1 MLSDLYVY
9 EDIKNGRLM
18 QLSEDGQWMWNGTE
32 WIPAN
37 QPPVPVAQPQPTV
50 VHAPVQ
56 QATATISPQS
66 TVFLPNMAAV
76 EESKRKVVPWIGVG
90 LIFFSVL
97 MPYVSVFGFSVSG
110 LDLLGLIGD
119 AIEASSDLGGESGG
133 GGGGE
138 GGGDSGFDFGITM
151 FVIAAAMLVL
161 SPIVY
166 VLSAIIACVLIGTK
180 KSTKV
185 LAILHFGYFGL
196 FLIASVLGAVDLLGE
211 DLSVLGFVGIGFYVG
226 SLAPGLWFVDQ

>member
-1 MLSDLYVY
+1 MFSDLNVY
-9 EDIKNGRLM
+9 QHKKEAENM

-37 QPPVPVAQPQPTV
+37 QPPVSVAQPQPTV

-56 QATATISPQS
+56 QATATISPQT

-76 EESKRKVVPWIGVG
+76 EESKRKVVPWIGVV

-97 MPYVSVFGFSVSG
+97 MPYVSVFGFSVTG

-133 GGGGE
+133 GG

-180 KSTKV
+180 KNTKV

>member
-1 MLSDLYVY
+1 
-9 EDIKNGRLM
+9 M

-37 QPPVPVAQPQPTV
+37 QPPVSVAQPQPTV

-56 QATATISPQS
+56 QATATISPQ
-66 TVFLPNMAAV
+66 TTAFLPNMAVV

-90 LIFFSVL
+90 LIFFSIL
-97 MPYVSVFGFSVSG
+97 MPYLSVLGFSVSG
-110 LDLLGLIGD
+110 LDLLGLIGE

-166 VLSAIIACVLIGTK
+166 VLSAIIASVLIATK
-180 KSTKV
+180 KNTKV
-185 LAILHFGYFGL
+185 LAIIHFVYFGL
-196 FLIASVLGAVDLLGE
+196 FLIASVLGTVDLFEE
-211 DLSVLGFVGIGFYVG
+211 DLSILGFVGIGFYIG

>member
-1 MLSDLYVY
+1 
-9 EDIKNGRLM
+9 M

-37 QPPVPVAQPQPTV
+37 QPSVTVAQPLPTV
-50 VHAPVQ
+50 VHTPVQ
-56 QATATISPQS
+56 QATATISPQ
-66 TVFLPNMAAV
+66 TNVFSPNMTFV
-76 EESKRKVVPWIGVG
+76 EESKRKVVPWIGVV

-97 MPYVSVFGFSVSG
+97 MPYVSFFGFSVSG
-110 LDLLGLIGD
+110 LDLLGLIGE

-133 GGGGE
+133 SGGGGGSE
-138 GGGDSGFDFGITM
+138 FDFGITM
-151 FVIAAAMLVL
+151 FIVAAAMLVL

-196 FLIASVLGAVDLLGE
+196 FLIASVLGTFDILDE
-211 DLSVLGFVGIGFYVG
+211 NLSVLGFVGIGFYVG
-226 SLAPGLWFVDQ
+226 SLAPGLWFVNQ

>member
-1 MLSDLYVY
+1 MFSDLNIYQHKK
-9 EDIKNGRLM
+9 EAENM

-37 QPPVPVAQPQPTV
+37 QPPVSVAQPQPTV

-56 QATATISPQS
+56 QATATISPQT

-76 EESKRKVVPWIGVG
+76 EESKRKVVPWIGVV

-97 MPYVSVFGFSVSG
+97 MPYVSVFGFSVTG

-133 GGGGE
+133 GG

>member
-9 EDIKNGRLM
+9 EDIKNGRIM

-110 LDLLGLIGD
+110 LDLL
-119 AIEASSDLGGESGG
+119 
-133 GGGGE
+133 
-138 GGGDSGFDFGITM
+138 
-151 FVIAAAMLVL
+151 V
-161 SPIVY
+161 
-166 VLSAIIACVLIGTK
+166 
-180 KSTKV
+180 
-185 LAILHFGYFGL
+185 
-196 FLIASVLGAVDLLGE
+196 
-211 DLSVLGFVGIGFYVG
+211 
-226 SLAPGLWFVDQ
+226 

>member
-1 MLSDLYVY
+1 MFSDLNVY
-9 EDIKNGRLM
+9 QDKKEGKNM

-37 QPPVPVAQPQPTV
+37 QPPVSVAQPQPTV

-56 QATATISPQS
+56 QATATISPQT
-66 TVFLPNMAAV
+66 TVFSPNMAAV

-90 LIFFSVL
+90 LIFISVL
-97 MPYVSVFGFSVSG
+97 MPYVELFGFAVSG
-110 LDLLGLIGD
+110 LDLIGFIGD
-119 AIEASSDLGGESGG
+119 AIEASSDLGSDSGGSSGG
-133 GGGGE
+133 GGE
-138 GGGDSGFDFGITM
+138 SGFDFGITM

-196 FLIASVLGAVDLLGE
+196 FLIASVLGTFDLLEE
-211 DLSVLGFVGIGFYVG
+211 DLSVLGFVGIGFYIG

>member
-1 MLSDLYVY
+1 MFSDLNVY
-9 EDIKNGRLM
+9 QDKKEAENM

-37 QPPVPVAQPQPTV
+37 QPPVSVAQPQPTV

-56 QATATISPQS
+56 QATATISPQT

-76 EESKRKVVPWIGVG
+76 EESKRKVVPWIGVV

-97 MPYVSVFGFSVSG
+97 MPYVSVFGFSVTG

-133 GGGGE
+133 GG

>member
-1 MLSDLYVY
+1 MFSDLNVY
-9 EDIKNGRLM
+9 QDKKEAENM

-37 QPPVPVAQPQPTV
+37 QPPVSVAQPQPTV

-56 QATATISPQS
+56 QATATISPQT

-76 EESKRKVVPWIGVG
+76 EESKRKVVPWIGVV

-97 MPYVSVFGFSVSG
+97 MPYVSVFGFSVTG

-133 GGGGE
+133 GG

-180 KSTKV
+180 KNTKV

>member
-1 MLSDLYVY
+1 
-9 EDIKNGRLM
+9 M

-37 QPPVPVAQPQPTV
+37 QPSVTVAQPLPTV

-56 QATATISPQS
+56 QATATISPQT
-66 TVFLPNMAAV
+66 TVFSPNMTFV
-76 EESKRKVVPWIGVG
+76 EESKRKVVPWIGVV

-97 MPYVSVFGFSVSG
+97 MPYVSFFGFSVSG
-110 LDLLGLIGD
+110 LDLLGLIGE

-133 GGGGE
+133 SGGGGGSE
-138 GGGDSGFDFGITM
+138 FDFGITM
-151 FVIAAAMLVL
+151 FIVAAAMLVL

-196 FLIASVLGAVDLLGE
+196 FLIASVLGTFDILDE
-211 DLSVLGFVGIGFYVG
+211 NLSVLGFVGIGFYVG
-226 SLAPGLWFVDQ
+226 SLAPGLWFVNQ